1 MARLNRRTEAQLARS
16 AKLKAT
22 APRRALARLA
32 APFRRFRSL
41 RQPPAELLLVPQ
53 DLRTTDGSFIDEIRA
68 GQFGLA
74 GQSIAIGDGT
84 PFGIQHPSTSFKR
97 RLHGFSWLRHLRA
110 VREEGG
116 DEIGRRFVLAWI
128 ARYRST
134 GGSVFAPGVEARRI
148 MSWLTNA
155 AILLEGAEARD
166 FEAIMRSLEMQVN
179 HLAASWR
186 LAPDGPPR
194 LGALTALML
203 AAVCLA
209 GQDALLKQV
218 QGEFERELDRQI
230 LPFGGHRNRNPGA
243 GIAILL
249 DLLPLRQCIAM
260 REWEPLEAL
269 ESAVTRLIPWL
280 RYMRL
285 GDGRLARFNGMSG
298 TPLDELAAVLA
309 YDDSLAIPSL
319 VKESGYLRLERG
331 ATILIM
337 DAGVPPPLELS
348 GEAHAG
354 CLSFELSS
362 DRHVVFCNSG
372 AAGAVLPEWH
382 AICRSTASHSTLAVG
397 GRSSS
402 RLVNVRDKSTGGAII
417 GLAGPEKVVFDIAD
431 NGGST
436 RIIATHDGYL
446 ERQGVVHR
454 RTLAISSDGTT
465 LDGRDY
471 LGPKHK
477 GERLMHDLVYDIHFH
492 IHPNVETRMG
502 VEPDTVDLR
511 LPNNERWRFRCNGAR
526 LSLEESTYLAE
537 FAGPRQTMQI
547 VLRGDCLDSVEV
559 DWHLELVEAPD

>member
-1 MARLNRRTEAQLARS
+1 MARS
-16 AKLKAT
+16 AKIRVPI
-22 APRRALARLA
+22 PRQAFARLA

-53 DLRTTDGSFIDEIRA
+53 DLRTTDASFIDEIRA

-74 GQSIAIGDGT
+74 GQTIEIGDGT
-84 PFGIQHPSTSFKR
+84 PFGLPAPSAWFKR

-116 DEIGRRFVLAWI
+116 DEIARRFVMAWI
-128 ARYRST
+128 GRYRTES
-134 GGSVFAPGVEARRI
+134 GSAFGPGVEARRV

-155 AILLEGAEARD
+155 SILLEGAEART
-166 FEAIMRSLEMQVN
+166 FETIMRSLEGQVN
-179 HLAASWR
+179 HLASTWR
-186 LAPDGPPR
+186 QAPDGPPR
-194 LGALTALML
+194 LSALTALML
-203 AAVCLA
+203 ASVCLA
-209 GQDALLKQV
+209 GTEHLLKQL
-218 QGEFERELDRQI
+218 QAEFERELERQV

-243 GIAILL
+243 GIEILL
-249 DLLPLRQCIAM
+249 DLLPLRQCFAM
-260 REWEPLEAL
+260 REREPLEAL
-269 ESAVTRLIPWL
+269 EAAVGRLIPWL

-309 YDDSLAIPSL
+309 YDDSLGIPPM
-319 VKESGYLRLERG
+319 VKESGYLRLER
-331 ATILIM
+331 ATTILIM

-354 CLSFELSS
+354 CLSFEMSS
-362 DRHVVFCNSG
+362 DRNVLFCNSG
-372 AAGAVLPEWH
+372 AAGAILPEWH
-382 AICRSTASHSTLAVG
+382 AVCRSTAAHSTLAVG
-397 GRSSS
+397 GSSSS
-402 RLVNVRDKSTGGAII
+402 RLINVRGKSTGNGII
-417 GLAGPEKVVFDIAD
+417 GLAGPEKVVFDVSD
-431 NGGST
+431 SGGAT

-446 ERQGVVHR
+446 ERHGVVHR
-454 RTLAISSDGTT
+454 RTLALSSDGAV

-477 GERLMHDLVYDIHFH
+477 GERLSHDLVYDIHFH
-492 IHPNVETRMG
+492 IHPKVEARMG
-502 VEPDTVDLR
+502 EEPETVDLR
-511 LPNNERWRFRCNGAR
+511 LQDNERWRFRCTGAR

-537 FAGPRQTMQI
+537 FAGPRQSMQI

>member
-1 MARLNRRTEAQLARS
+1 MAKPARLRVPPPGQ
-16 AKLKAT
+16 
-22 APRRALARLA
+22 ALARLA

-53 DLRTTDGSFIDEIRA
+53 DLRTTDASFIDEIRA

-74 GQSIAIGDGT
+74 GQSIEIGDGA
-84 PFGIQHPSTSFKR
+84 PFGIPAPSAWFKR

-116 DEIGRRFVLAWI
+116 DEIARRFVLAWI

-134 GGSVFAPGVEARRI
+134 SGSAFEPAVQARRV

-155 AILLEGAEARD
+155 SILLEGADAKS
-166 FEAIMRSLEMQVN
+166 FETIMRSLEGQVN
-179 HLAASWR
+179 HLASTWRQAPEGTPR
-186 LAPDGPPR
+186 LA
-194 LGALTALML
+194 ALTALML
-203 AAVCLA
+203 ASACLA
-209 GQDALLKQV
+209 GMEHLLKQL
-218 QGEFERELDRQI
+218 QGEFERELERQI

-243 GIAILL
+243 GIEILL
-249 DLLPLRQCIAM
+249 DLLPLRQCFAM
-260 REWEPLEAL
+260 REREPLEAL
-269 ESAVTRLIPWL
+269 ETAVGRLIPWL

-309 YDDSLAIPSL
+309 YDDSLAIPPM

-331 ATILIM
+331 TTILIM

-354 CLSFELSS
+354 CLSFEMSS
-362 DRHVVFCNSG
+362 DRNVLFCNSG
-372 AAGAVLPEWH
+372 AAGAILPEWH
-382 AICRSTASHSTLAVG
+382 AVCRSTAAHSTLSIAG
-397 GRSSS
+397 SSSS
-402 RLVNVRDKSTGGAII
+402 RLVNVRDKSAGKGIV
-417 GLAGPEKVVFDIAD
+417 GLAGPEKVVFDVSD
-431 NGGST
+431 NGGTT

-446 ERQGVVHR
+446 ERHGVVHR
-454 RTLAISSDGTT
+454 RTLALSSDGTV

-477 GERLMHDLVYDIHFH
+477 GERLSHDLVYDIHFH
-492 IHPNVETRMG
+492 IHPKVEARMG
-502 VEPDTVDLR
+502 TEPDTVDLK
-511 LPNNERWRFRCNGAR
+511 LQDNERWRFRCNGAR
-526 LSLEESTYLAE
+526 LSLEESIYLAE
-537 FAGPRQTMQI
+537 FAGPRQSMQI